1 MGIVGQADRKFLAQ
15 ALFISFYFRFFFF
28 PTNFRRQI
36 SLLFSRKIMAPPA
49 KKPAPPPAVK
59 KAEADARA
67 RKRKENEDLI
77 KELTPDQVREFRE
90 AFKLFDRDGDGRV
103 TSAELG
109 TVMRSLGQN
118 PTEAELR
125 DMVQEA
131 DEDGNGY
138 IDFEEFLAMMAR
150 KIKEVDSVD
159 ELREA
164 FRIFDRDGDGFISAE
179 ELRHVMTTLGETLT
193 NEEVN
198 EMIRE
203 ADKDGN
209 GIIDFNEFVD
219 MMTGGTMQPQQA

>member
-1 MGIVGQADRKFLAQ
+1 
-15 ALFISFYFRFFFF
+15 
-28 PTNFRRQI
+28 
-36 SLLFSRKIMAPPA
+36 MAPPA
-49 KKPAPPPAVK
+49 KKPAAPPAAK

-67 RKRKENEDLI
+67 RKKKENEDLI
-77 KELTPDQVREFRE
+77 KELTPDQIREFRE

-103 TSAELG
+103 TSVELG

-179 ELRHVMTTLGETLT
+179 ELRHVMTTLGEQLT

-219 MMTGGTMQPQQA
+219 MMTGGSLTQHR

>member
-1 MGIVGQADRKFLAQ
+1 LIT
-15 ALFISFYFRFFFF
+15 LFICR
-28 PTNFRRQI
+28 PI
-36 SLLFSRKIMAPPA
+36 EMAPPP
-49 KKPAPPPAVK
+49 KKPAPAPAVK

-67 RKRKENEDLI
+67 KKKKENEDLI
-77 KELTPDQVREFRE
+77 KELTPDQIKEFKE
-90 AFKLFDRDGDGRV
+90 AFKLFDRDGDGQI

-131 DEDGNGY
+131 DEDGNGH

-164 FRIFDRDGDGFISAE
+164 FRIFDRDGDGYISAD
-179 ELRHVMTTLGETLT
+179 ELRHVMVTLGETLT

-219 MMTGGTMQPQQA
+219 MMTGGTMQPQQAPPPTRR

>member
-1 MGIVGQADRKFLAQ
+1 
-15 ALFISFYFRFFFF
+15 
-28 PTNFRRQI
+28 
-36 SLLFSRKIMAPPA
+36 MAPP
-49 KKPAPPPAVK
+49 KKPTPPPAVK

-67 RKRKENEDLI
+67 RKKKENEELI
-77 KELTPDQVREFRE
+77 KELTPDQIREFRE
-90 AFKLFDRDGDGRV
+90 AFKLFDRDGDGQV
-103 TSAELG
+103 TSTELG

-118 PTEAELR
+118 PTEGELR

-150 KIKEVDSVD
+150 KIKDVDSVD

-164 FRIFDRDGDGFISAE
+164 FRIFDRDGDGFISAD

-198 EMIRE
+198 EMIKE

-219 MMTGGTMQPQQA
+219 MMTGGSLQQHR